1 MIATEQFPENHV
13 IVGELLESKCS
24 QQIDLNTPKSMPTD
38 ISWNPDSDA
47 SHATGGYNIGFSLT
61 VLQVSFF
68 HANHL
73 HSDAQDPSSWL

>member
-1 MIATEQFPENHV
+1 
-13 IVGELLESKCS
+13 
-24 QQIDLNTPKSMPTD
+24 MPTD

-68 HANHL
+68 LVNHL
-73 HSDAQDPSSWL
+73 HSDAQDLSSWLEYR